1 MEFPPKYAWNAGD
14 VDGSPVKNTHWL
26 VYNSLSLKGLKVKNL
41 KSKCKYL
48 TDFSGHILHCLGKM
62 VKESL
67 MYMYKRMNHDVA
79 FYTSLTARPHH
90 MILSAAV

>member
-1 MEFPPKYAWNAGD
+1 MLIRSLFCAL
-14 VDGSPVKNTHWL
+14 H
-26 VYNSLSLKGLKVKNL
+26 VYLFCMQPHLKIGNQMAN
-41 KSKCKYL
+41 
-48 TDFSGHILHCLGKM
+48 LGKM

-67 MYMYKRMNHDVA
+67 MYMYKHMNHDAA

>member
-1 MEFPPKYAWNAGD
+1 MLIRSLFCAL
-14 VDGSPVKNTHWL
+14 H
-26 VYNSLSLKGLKVKNL
+26 VYLFRMQPHLKIGNQMAN
-41 KSKCKYL
+41 
-48 TDFSGHILHCLGKM
+48 LGKM

-67 MYMYKRMNHDVA
+67 MYMYKHMDHDVA

>member
-1 MEFPPKYAWNAGD
+1 MLIRSLFSAL
-14 VDGSPVKNTHWL
+14 PVYLFRMQPHLKIGNQMAHL
-26 VYNSLSLKGLKVKNL
+26 V
-41 KSKCKYL
+41 
-48 TDFSGHILHCLGKM
+48 KM

-67 MYMYKRMNHDVA
+67 MYMYKRINHDVA